1 MNPEVELLR
10 QLSESFGPAGFER
23 EVSLR
28 FKDYV
33 SRFSDS
39 VTTDKLGSVIFSKKG
54 TSEKPRIMLAGHV
67 DEVGFIINNVDKDT
81 GFLGF
86 APLGGWF
93 DQVLLAQRVIEVQ
106 EGRLLRCDCIQAAS
120 PTET

>member
-28 FKDYV
+28 VKDHV
-33 SRFSDS
+33 SHFSDN

-54 TSEKPRIMLAGHV
+54 TSE
-67 DEVGFIINNVDKDT
+67 
-81 GFLGF
+81 
-86 APLGGWF
+86 
-93 DQVLLAQRVIEVQ
+93 
-106 EGRLLRCDCIQAAS
+106 
-120 PTET
+120 